1 MDFTRW
7 CMKYKH
13 IWVIIYTAQAYIL
26 ILKTIIIFI
35 LHELKKVC
43 GQPAI
48 FIITI
53 IVVASLEITL
63 K

>member
-1 MDFTRW
+1 
-7 CMKYKH
+7 MKYKH

-43 GQPAI
+43 GQPAK
-48 FIITI
+48 FIMTI
-53 IVVASLEITL
+53 IMVASLEITL